1 MLTQVQGGRLDIG
14 VAGPGNMKIKDII
27 IEDAVGKLP
36 PRLQNPTVGLIKFRD
51 GQHADRVYELNR
63 VMMAVAAADGVN
75 PIIPRIDSESW
86 AGRSDIATPFTKQEH
101 AMLLQALDA
110 VGSSFEDLN
119 KGDLK
124 SRELDSTQIKSPVAK
139 PKRNKY
145 GV

>member
-1 MLTQVQGGRLDIG
+1 
-14 VAGPGNMKIKDII
+14 MKIKDII
-27 IEDAVGKLP
+27 VEDQVGKLP

-75 PIIPRIDSESW
+75 PITPSIDSESW

-119 KGDLK
+119 NGDLR
-124 SRELDSTQIKSPVAK
+124 SSEMDGTNIKSPIAK
-139 PKRNKY
+139 PKKNKY